1 MITSFSAANPA
12 LPTTDNAAEPKTNP
26 RRVICLNLRS
36 FFPSS
41 TITRFTDSLSSTAVA
56 RAFPSTAAS
65 KEASKVSQASN
76 ASFNSPFQQLCG
88 RIVVS
93 CQASKG
99 DPLDDLDTLTRI
111 ATSVLRGGAGGLR
124 AEGVTRIAA
133 FRRITKLPIIG
144 IIKTYDANGDVYI
157 TPDFRSA
164 KAISDAGADIVAL
177 DCTARR
183 LNTAEP
189 WTELIPRIHT
199 ALTRPVLAD
208 IATLE
213 DALAAERAGADA
225 VATTLYGYTAET
237 ANIRTPS
244 WPLLQA
250 IVAHLTIPVL
260 VEGHITT
267 PQEARRALDMGAT
280 AVVVG
285 SAITR
290 PQTITARFAEA

>member
-1 MITSFSAANPA
+1 MT
-12 LPTTDNAAEPKTNP
+12 
-26 RRVICLNLRS
+26 
-36 FFPSS
+36 
-41 TITRFTDSLSSTAVA
+41 
-56 RAFPSTAAS
+56 
-65 KEASKVSQASN
+65 QASN
-76 ASFNSPFQQLCG
+76 TSRTSPIETLRG
-88 RIVVS
+88 RLIVS
-93 CQASKG
+93 CQASEG

-133 FRRITKLPIIG
+133 FRNLTQLPIIG

-164 KAISDAGADIVAL
+164 KAISDAGADIIAL

-183 LNTAEP
+183 LAAPEP
-189 WTELIPRIHT
+189 WPELIPRIH
-199 ALTRPVLAD
+199 AELNRPVLAD

-225 VATTLYGYTAET
+225 VATTLYGYTADT
-237 ANIRTPS
+237 AGNQTVS
-244 WPLLQA
+244 WPLLQS
-250 IVAHLTIPVL
+250 IVVHLTIPTL
-260 VEGHITT
+260 AEGHITS
-267 PQEARRALDMGAT
+267 PEEVRRALHLGAH

-290 PQTITARFAEA
+290 PEIITARFAQVAKD

>member
-1 MITSFSAANPA
+1 MS
-12 LPTTDNAAEPKTNP
+12 
-26 RRVICLNLRS
+26 R
-36 FFPSS
+36 
-41 TITRFTDSLSSTAVA
+41 
-56 RAFPSTAAS
+56 
-65 KEASKVSQASN
+65 ASN
-76 ASFNSPFQQLCG
+76 ASFNSPFQQLHG

-93 CQASKG
+93 CQADEG

-133 FRRITKLPIIG
+133 FRPLTDLPVIG

-164 KAISDAGADIVAL
+164 KAISDAGANIIAL

-183 LNTAEP
+183 LIAPEP
-189 WTELIPRIHT
+189 WTELIPRIH
-199 ALTRPVLAD
+199 ADLNRPVLAD
-208 IATLE
+208 IASLE

-237 ANIRTPS
+237 AGIRTPS
-244 WPLLQA
+244 WPLLQSL
-250 IVAHLTIPVL
+250 VAHLTIPVL
-260 VEGHITT
+260 QEGHINH
-267 PQEARRALDMGAT
+267 PPEALRAFTLGAT

-290 PQTITARFAEA
+290 PESITTRFVEATRQKDLQFSRDQTVNAV